1 MSNVDSSVE
10 EVNKKTV
17 SIPLDNIR
25 TMVNIIDISSQR
37 GAFRAPEMKGV
48 GEFYEQL
55 VALVPNELQKEGT
68 QSQQ

>member
-25 TMVNIIDISSQR
+25 TIVNIIDISSQR
-37 GAFRAPEMKGV
+37 VAFRAPEM
-48 GEFYEQL
+48 
-55 VALVPNELQKEGT
+55 
-68 QSQQ
+68 

>member
-37 GAFRAPEMKGV
+37 GAFSAPEMKGV